1 LRAAFDTHAAAKA
14 SPAAD
19 ISRCARAGWQK
30 IFAAIRLKGHLQG
43 YSTLKKDRLQASDD
57 RQTAQPAPDIWSQ
70 AQRPMSRPDG
80 IDGAAQGPVFRK
92 FPWQNSGLG
101 GVGVTL
107 FSTRLRCDN
116 FLTPAILLGDSL
128 PALWGAPSLDGG
140 FLFVEA

>member
-1 LRAAFDTHAAAKA
+1 MGISIGLSTRFGNLIAPFQACAQHSIHMPRQKLRQQPTFPDA
-14 SPAAD
+14 PGQ
-19 ISRCARAGWQK
+19 AGKK

-107 FSTRLRCDN
+107 FLPGCA
-116 FLTPAILLGDSL
+116 AIIS
-128 PALWGAPSLDGG
+128 
-140 FLFVEA
+140 